1 MKKRIFVLL
10 SFVICLQAGWAQ
22 NTVESIRQRYMEM
35 KEYIA
40 QNQGSDTY
48 DGAFFGEYYHLQARQ
63 WLPATGGHLE
73 DTYLY
78 WGEAESDDTVI
89 YKPHYVK
96 FVTKKFNY
104 AAREYYQ
111 EYLYDPDGNVAFIY
125 AYDPMTQ
132 LEGDDDDM
140 QYEFRFYLNKGR
152 LIKAIIKRK
161 NWQEQDFKEV
171 WSGTTLKPIYKSAF
185 DEYKGVSRTMRELFI
200 NIEKEAY

>member
-1 MKKRIFVLL
+1 MNDWFEWNGTR
-10 SFVICLQAGWAQ
+10 C
-22 NTVESIRQRYMEM
+22 T
-35 KEYIA
+35 EYGIVVA
-40 QNQGSDTY
+40 EQPPITIPQERSTQTKIPGRPGS
-48 DGAFFGEYYHLQARQ
+48 L
-63 WLPATGGHLE
+63 
-73 DTYLY
+73 
-78 WGEAESDDTVI
+78 
-89 YKPHYVK
+89 
-96 FVTKKFNY
+96 
-104 AAREYYQ
+104 
-111 EYLYDPDGNVAFIY
+111 
-125 AYDPMTQ
+125 TQ